1 MENESA
7 STVQN
12 QICRRKPSP
21 QKSTVAVNTLS
32 VSKME
37 QKSLA
42 FLFLSKLPTPYPFPR
57 MSFCSTVLNILLPL
71 QTPNFT
77 ACCWTVMKLNRLSS
91 VIIPSTK
98 NSLLS
103 FKSANLNNINA
114 TTHIVIN
121 KIYPIFILVIYPVY
135 FSLTLKLYKLID
147 TLYNSAFLIHS
158 VLLYQGFPCQKF

>member
-1 MENESA
+1 MFSVSKYTPMGCAGCIVFKAAICVMQSEKFRAKREMLAQIIKSIFWSLENESA

-77 ACCWTVMKLNRLSS
+77 ACCWTVMKLNRLS
-91 VIIPSTK
+91 
-98 NSLLS
+98 L
-103 FKSANLNNINA
+103 FAWQKS
-114 TTHIVIN
+114 
-121 KIYPIFILVIYPVY
+121 
-135 FSLTLKLYKLID
+135 
-147 TLYNSAFLIHS
+147 
-158 VLLYQGFPCQKF
+158 